1 MDTQNIDK
9 WIKNN
14 KIQKIP
20 KKEKDKIEL
29 FNYIANLA
37 FEKNVQ
43 YTEKEIN
50 EKLKN
55 FYIDYALLRR
65 YMVDYK
71 ILSRTKLRKFTQNT
85 NKGSGII

>member
-1 MDTQNIDK
+1 MNTQNINK

-20 KKEKDKIEL
+20 KKEKNKIEL
-29 FNYIANLA
+29 FNYIADLT

-55 FYIDYALLRR
+55 FYIDYAILRR

-71 ILSRTKLRKFTQNT
+71 ILSRTRDRKTYWY
-85 NKGSGII
+85 

>member
-1 MDTQNIDK
+1 MNTQNISK

-29 FNYIANLA
+29 FNYIANLT

-43 YTEKEIN
+43 YTEKEVN

-55 FYIDYALLRR
+55 FYIDYAILRR

-71 ILSRTKLRKFTQNT
+71 ILSRTRDCKTYWY
-85 NKGSGII
+85 

>member
-1 MDTQNIDK
+1 MDTQNINK
-9 WIKNN
+9 WIKDN

-20 KKEKDKIEL
+20 KKEKDNIEL
-29 FNYIANLA
+29 FNYIANLT

-71 ILSRTKLRKFTQNT
+71 ILSRTIDCKTYWY
-85 NKGSGII
+85 

>member
-1 MDTQNIDK
+1 MNTQNINK

-20 KKEKDKIEL
+20 KKEKNKIEL
-29 FNYIANLA
+29 FNYIANLT

-55 FYIDYALLRR
+55 FYIDYAILRR
-65 YMVDYK
+65 
-71 ILSRTKLRKFTQNT
+71 
-85 NKGSGII
+85 

>member
-1 MDTQNIDK
+1 MDTQNINK
-9 WIKNN
+9 WIKDN

-29 FNYIANLA
+29 FNYIANLT
-37 FEKNVQ
+37 FESNVQ

-71 ILSRTKLRKFTQNT
+71 ILSRTRDCKTYWY
-85 NKGSGII
+85 

>member
-1 MDTQNIDK
+1 MNTQNINK

-20 KKEKDKIEL
+20 KKEKNKIEL
-29 FNYIANLA
+29 FNYIADLT

-71 ILSRTKLRKFTQNT
+71 ILSRTRDCKAYWY
-85 NKGSGII
+85 

>member
-1 MDTQNIDK
+1 MDTQNINK
-9 WIKNN
+9 WIKDN

-20 KKEKDKIEL
+20 KKEKNKIEL
-29 FNYIANLA
+29 FNYIANLT

-55 FYIDYALLRR
+55 FYIDYAILRR
-65 YMVDYK
+65 
-71 ILSRTKLRKFTQNT
+71 
-85 NKGSGII
+85 

>member
-1 MDTQNIDK
+1 MNTQNINK

-29 FNYIANLA
+29 FNYIANLT

-71 ILSRTKLRKFTQNT
+71 ILYRTRDCKTYWY
-85 NKGSGII
+85 

>member
-1 MDTQNIDK
+1 LNTQNINK

-29 FNYIANLA
+29 FNYIANLT

-55 FYIDYALLRR
+55 FYIDYAILRR

-71 ILSRTKLRKFTQNT
+71 ILSRTRDCK
-85 NKGSGII
+85 IYWY

>member
-1 MDTQNIDK
+1 MNTQNINK
-9 WIKNN
+9 WIKDN

-20 KKEKDKIEL
+20 KKEQNKIEL
-29 FNYIANLA
+29 FNYIANLT

-71 ILSRTKLRKFTQNT
+71 ILSRTRDCKTYWY
-85 NKGSGII
+85 

>member
-1 MDTQNIDK
+1 MNTQNINK
-9 WIKNN
+9 WIKDN

-29 FNYIANLA
+29 FNYIANLN

-71 ILSRTKLRKFTQNT
+71 ILSRTRDCKTYWY
-85 NKGSGII
+85 

>member
-1 MDTQNIDK
+1 MNTQNINK
-9 WIKNN
+9 WIKDN

-29 FNYIANLA
+29 FNYIANLI

-71 ILSRTKLRKFTQNT
+71 ILSRTIDCKTYWY
-85 NKGSGII
+85 

>member
-1 MDTQNIDK
+1 MDTQNINK
-9 WIKNN
+9 WIKDN

-20 KKEKDKIEL
+20 KKEKDNIEL
-29 FNYIANLA
+29 FNYIANLT

-55 FYIDYALLRR
+55 FYIDYAILRR

-71 ILSRTKLRKFTQNT
+71 ILSRTRDCKTYWY
-85 NKGSGII
+85 

>member
-1 MDTQNIDK
+1 MDTQNINK
-9 WIKNN
+9 WIKDN

-20 KKEKDKIEL
+20 KKENNKIEL
-29 FNYIANLA
+29 FNYIANLT

-43 YTEKEIN
+43 YTEKEVN

-55 FYIDYALLRR
+55 FYIDYAILRR

-71 ILSRTKLRKFTQNT
+71 ILSRTRDCKTYWY
-85 NKGSGII
+85 

>member
-1 MDTQNIDK
+1 MDTQNINK

-14 KIQKIP
+14 KIQKIT
-20 KKEKDKIEL
+20 KKEKNKIEL
-29 FNYIANLA
+29 FNYIANLT

-43 YTEKEIN
+43 YTEKEVN

-55 FYIDYALLRR
+55 FYIDYAILRR

-71 ILSRTKLRKFTQNT
+71 ILSRTRDCKTYWY
-85 NKGSGII
+85 

>member
-1 MDTQNIDK
+1 MDTQNINK
-9 WIKNN
+9 WIKDN

-29 FNYIANLA
+29 FNYIANLT

-71 ILSRTKLRKFTQNT
+71 ILSRTRDCKTYWC
-85 NKGSGII
+85 

>member
-1 MDTQNIDK
+1 M
-9 WIKNN
+9 IKF
-14 KIQKIP
+14 KKIP

-29 FNYIANLA
+29 FNYIANLT

-71 ILSRTKLRKFTQNT
+71 ILSRKRDCK
-85 NKGSGII
+85 IYWY

>member
-1 MDTQNIDK
+1 MNTQNINK

-29 FNYIANLA
+29 FK
-37 FEKNVQ
+37 KNVQ

-55 FYIDYALLRR
+55 FYIDYAILRR

-71 ILSRTKLRKFTQNT
+71 ILSRTRDCK
-85 NKGSGII
+85 IYWY

>member
-1 MDTQNIDK
+1 MNTQNINK

-29 FNYIANLA
+29 FNYIANLT

-55 FYIDYALLRR
+55 FYIDYAILRR
-65 YMVDYK
+65 YMVDYE
-71 ILSRTKLRKFTQNT
+71 ILSRTRDCK
-85 NKGSGII
+85 IYWY

>member
-1 MDTQNIDK
+1 MNTQNINK

-29 FNYIANLA
+29 FNYIANLT

-55 FYIDYALLRR
+55 FYIDYA
-65 YMVDYK
+65 
-71 ILSRTKLRKFTQNT
+71 ILSRTRDCK
-85 NKGSGII
+85 IYWY

>member
-1 MDTQNIDK
+1 MDTQNINK

-20 KKEKDKIEL
+20 KKENNKIEL
-29 FNYIANLA
+29 FNYIANLT

-43 YTEKEIN
+43 YTEKEVN

-55 FYIDYALLRR
+55 FYIDYAILRR

-71 ILSRTKLRKFTQNT
+71 ILSRTRDCKTYWH
-85 NKGSGII
+85 

>member
-1 MDTQNIDK
+1 MNTQNINK

-29 FNYIANLA
+29 FNYIANLN

-71 ILSRTKLRKFTQNT
+71 ILSRTRDCKTYWY
-85 NKGSGII
+85 